1 MKALLLVVLGLA
13 CLVFGA
19 EWFVSG
25 SARLSR
31 RLGVPSLLVGLTI
44 VAFGTSMPEF
54 AVSFTAS
61 LQEANEIAVGNV
73 IGSNIFNLLFIL
85 GLCAVIKPVPI
96 SRSAGRF
103 DVPIS
108 LLAAAIVMAFTALA
122 GCANWPW
129 ATIALPRWSGI
140 LLLVLFVLITGYQ
153 IRRSLCEGTQEEGES
168 AFGNHNVPLWRLIG
182 LIAGGL
188 AVIVIG
194 GKLTV
199 SGAVDLAKAV
209 GVTERVIALTIVAI
223 GTSLPELVTSVVA
236 ARHGENDIAVGN
248 VVGSNIF
255 NIFFINI
262 FFILGVS
269 AVTCP
274 IPASPGALADCVV
287 LCVATLLFFIP
298 SFRGVL
304 RRPGGIIMI
313 LAYAGYTAW
322 LLTKN

>member
-96 SRSAGRF
+96 ARSAGLF

-153 IRRSLCEGTQEEGES
+153 IRRSLREGTQKEGES

-209 GVTERVIALTIVAI
+209 GAPRCRSSSPPWWRRAMAKMTSPSATWSAPTSSTSSSSSGFPPSPARFRSRRVRWPTASCCASQPFSSSSPPSGVCF
-223 GTSLPELVTSVVA
+223 A
-236 ARHGENDIAVGN
+236 A
-248 VVGSNIF
+248 
-255 NIFFINI
+255 
-262 FFILGVS
+262 
-269 AVTCP
+269 
-274 IPASPGALADCVV
+274 PAAS
-287 LCVATLLFFIP
+287 
-298 SFRGVL
+298 S
-304 RRPGGIIMI
+304 
-313 LAYAGYTAW
+313 
-322 LLTKN
+322 

>member
-1 MKALLLVVLGLA
+1 MKAFLLVVLGLV

-25 SARLSR
+25 AARLSR

-61 LQEANEIAVGNV
+61 LQKANEIAVGNV
-73 IGSNIFNLLFIL
+73 IGSNLFNLLFIL
-85 GLCAVIKPVPI
+85 GLCAIIKPVPVA
-96 SRSAGRF
+96 RNAGRF
-103 DVPIS
+103 DAPVS
-108 LLAAAIVMAFTALA
+108 TLGAVLVMALTAAAGWAK
-122 GCANWPW
+122 WPW
-129 ATIALPRWSGI
+129 AGIALPRWSGV
-140 LLLVLFVLITGYQ
+140 LLLVCFVLVTAHQ
-153 IRRSLCEGTQEEGES
+153 IRRSLREGAPEEGDS
-168 AFGNHNVPLWRLIG
+168 AFGNPNLPMWQLIG

-194 GKLTV
+194 GRLTV
-199 SGAVDLAKAV
+199 MGAVDLATAM
-209 GVTERVIALTIVAI
+209 GVSPRVIALTIVAI

-255 NIFFINI
+255 NIFFI
-262 FFILGVS
+262 LGVS

-274 IPASPGALADCVV
+274 IPVSPGALVDGTVLAVV
-287 LCVATLLFFIP
+287 MCFFLIPACRGTLRRSDGVLLF
-298 SFRGVL
+298 
-304 RRPGGIIMI
+304 
-313 LAYAGYTAW
+313 LAYWVYTAW
-322 LLTKN
+322 LLMTRG

>member
-108 LLAAAIVMAFTALA
+108 LLAAVIVMAFTALA

-153 IRRSLCEGTQEEGES
+153 IRRSLREGTQEEGES

-255 NIFFINI
+255 NIFFI
-262 FFILGVS
+262 LGVS

-274 IPASPGALADCVV
+274 IPVSPGALVDGTVLAVV
-287 LCVATLLFFIP
+287 MCFFLIPACRGTLRRSDGVLLF
-298 SFRGVL
+298 
-304 RRPGGIIMI
+304 
-313 LAYAGYTAW
+313 LAYWVYTAW
-322 LLTKN
+322 LLMTRG